1 MTPHPS
7 KPEADRREMLQKKV
21 RHMAHNYG
29 KAYEGESGLLF
40 PAEEHETAF
49 TSQLM
54 SLIDTYT
61 AQQSLIRAKEELEKL
76 KQYNGAYIGI
86 DGKRVDNMVHH
97 TVIDEAVKRLD
108 AEGGEQ

>member
-1 MTPHPS
+1 
-7 KPEADRREMLQKKV
+7 
-21 RHMAHNYG
+21 MAHNYG

-61 AQQSLIRAKEELEKL
+61 AEQSLLRAKEELEKVVNWDR
-76 KQYNGAYIGI
+76 KIPEIITYH
-86 DGKRVDNMVHH
+86 DGKRWVQENGHIVWTAWVETRISELDKE
-97 TVIDEAVKRLD
+97 IKASRLD
-108 AEGGEQ
+108 AEGEEKWG